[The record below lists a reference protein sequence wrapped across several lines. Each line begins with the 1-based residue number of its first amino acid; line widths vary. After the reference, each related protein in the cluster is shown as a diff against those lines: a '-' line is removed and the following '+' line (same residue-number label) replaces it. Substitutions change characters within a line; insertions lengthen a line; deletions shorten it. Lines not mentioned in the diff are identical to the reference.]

1 MNVFI
6 LNTGRCGSVTFIKA
20 CQHITNFTSAHES
33 RNGMLGDARFAYPE
47 NHIEADNRLSWFLGK
62 LDKYYG
68 NNAIYV
74 HLKRNKHDTANSF
87 ARRYSGG
94 IIAAYRTSIL
104 MGLQAHSDPM
114 SVALDYCDT
123 VNCNIVLFLKD
134 KHRKIDFSLENAEQS
149 FAKFWDMIGAE
160 GDMGAALSEFNISY
174 HASGKKKR
182 KRLARIL
189 RKVGRAVKE
198 LPAFTR
204 NTR

>member
-182 KRLARIL
+182 KRLAGIL